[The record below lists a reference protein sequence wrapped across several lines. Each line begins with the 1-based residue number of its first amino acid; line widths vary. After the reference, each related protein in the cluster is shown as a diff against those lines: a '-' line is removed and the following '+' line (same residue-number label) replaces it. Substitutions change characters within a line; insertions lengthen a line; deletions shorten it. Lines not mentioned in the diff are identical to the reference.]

1 MLQLGKKNTLKVLRS
16 VDFGFYLDAEDYDS
30 VLLPIRYAP
39 KDLKEGDEIEVFIYL
54 DSEDR
59 IIATTEVPF
68 AEVGEFAYLKVKDMS
83 KFGAFL
89 DWGLPK
95 DLFVPYREQKMRMER
110 NKSYWVYIYIDQE
123 TDRIAATAKIDR
135 YLDKYNPPYTEG
147 DEVSIQIHSKTDLGT
162 KVIVDGL
169 YWGIIYNNEIFEP
182 LNIGD
187 KKIAYIKN
195 IREDLKLDI
204 SLSKV
209 GYQNKISDIEST
221 ILSAL
226 EQNGGFLPLHD
237 KSNPEEIKAQLAMS
251 KKSFK
256 MAVGGLYKAGKIT
269 IEENGIR
276 LK

>member
-59 IIATTEVPF
+59 LIATTEEPF

-147 DEVSIQIHSKTDLGT
+147 DEVSIQIHSKTELGT
-162 KVIVDGL
+162 KVIVDRL